1 MSKIFYLFKS
11 NKPDKKYL
19 IVMPEFGHI
28 HNFGASVYRDF
39 TLMND
44 KNSKFYE
51 ESKEERDKVK
61 SNYLKRH
68 AKDPKGIH
76 SPSTLSDIIL
86 WSSNTIE
93 EGIKKYENKY
103 NVKVVFKN
111 RKFTKKDK
119 EKLLGK

>member
-19 IVMPEFGHI
+19 IVMPEFKHI
-28 HNFGASVYRDF
+28 HRFGQTGFRDY

-51 ESKEERDKVK
+51 SSKEERDKVK
-61 SNYLKRH
+61 RLYLKRH
-68 AKDPKGIH
+68 AKDPKRIH
-76 SPSTLSDIIL
+76 SPSTLSDMIL

-103 NVKVVFKN
+103 NVKVIFKN

-119 EKLLGK
+119 EKLLG

>member
-1 MSKIFYLFKS
+1 MSRIFYLFKS
-11 NKPDKKYL
+11 DKPEKKYMM
-19 IVMPEFGHI
+19 IMPEFKHI
-28 HNFGASVYRDF
+28 HNFGASAFRDY

-51 ESKEERDKVK
+51 PSKEKRDKVK

-76 SPSTLSDIIL
+76 SPSTLSDMIL

-103 NVKVVFKN
+103 NVKVIFKN
-111 RKFTKKDK
+111 RKFTEKDK

>member
-1 MSKIFYLFKS
+1 MSRIFYLFKS
-11 NKPDKKYL
+11 DKPEKKYMM
-19 IVMPEFGHI
+19 IMPEFKHI
-28 HNFGASVYRDF
+28 HRFGQTGFRDY

-51 ESKEERDKVK
+51 PSKEERDKVK
-61 SNYLKRH
+61 DRYLKRH

-76 SPSTLSDIIL
+76 SPSSMSDLIL

-93 EGIKKYENKY
+93 EGIKVFEKKF
-103 NVKVVFKN
+103 NVKIIFKN

>member
-28 HNFGASVYRDF
+28 HNFGASAYRDF

>member
-28 HNFGASVYRDF
+28 HNFGASAYRDF

-51 ESKEERDKVK
+51 PSKEERNKVK
-61 SNYLKRH
+61 DRYLKRH

-76 SPSTLSDIIL
+76 SPSTLSDMIL

-103 NVKVVFKN
+103 NVKVIFKN
-111 RKFTKKDK
+111 RKLNKNDIK
-119 EKLLGK
+119 ELLGK

>member
-1 MSKIFYLFKS
+1 MSRIFYLFKS
-11 NKPDKKYL
+11 NKPDKKLL

-28 HNFGASVYRDF
+28 HRFGQTGFRDN

-51 ESKEERDKVK
+51 PSKEKRDKVK

-76 SPSTLSDIIL
+76 SPSTLSDMIL
-86 WSSNTIE
+86 WNKPTIKE
-93 EGIKKYENKY
+93 SIKDYENKY
-103 NVKVVFKN
+103 NVKVIFKN
-111 RKFTKKDK
+111 RKLNK
-119 EKLLGK
+119 EDIKKLLGK

>member
-28 HNFGASVYRDF
+28 HNFGASAYRDF

-51 ESKEERDKVK
+51 ESKEERNKVK

-103 NVKVVFKN
+103 NVKVIFKN

>member
-1 MSKIFYLFKS
+1 MSRIFYLFKS
-11 NKPDKKYL
+11 DRGDKKYVM
-19 IVMPEFGHI
+19 VMPEFKHI
-28 HNFGASVYRDF
+28 HRFGQTGFRDY

-51 ESKEERDKVK
+51 SSKEERDKVK

-76 SPSTLSDIIL
+76 SPSTLSDMIL

-103 NVKVVFKN
+103 NVKVIFKN

-119 EKLLGK
+119 EKLLG

>member
-28 HNFGASVYRDF
+28 HRFGQTGFRDY

-51 ESKEERDKVK
+51 SSKEERDKVK
-61 SNYLKRH
+61 DRYLKRH

-119 EKLLGK
+119 EKLLG

>member
-19 IVMPEFGHI
+19 IVMPEFKHI
-28 HNFGASVYRDF
+28 HRFGQTGFRDY

-51 ESKEERDKVK
+51 SSKEERDKVK
-61 SNYLKRH
+61 RLYLKRH

-76 SPSTLSDIIL
+76 SPSTLSDMIL

-103 NVKVVFKN
+103 NVKVIFKN

-119 EKLLGK
+119 EKLLG